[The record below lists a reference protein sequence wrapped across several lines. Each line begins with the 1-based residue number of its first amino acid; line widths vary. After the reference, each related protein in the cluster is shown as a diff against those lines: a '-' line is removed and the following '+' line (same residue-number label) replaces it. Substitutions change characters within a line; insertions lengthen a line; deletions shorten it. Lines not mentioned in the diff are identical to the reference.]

1 MFTVVLTV
9 SVSLFGVFIGITFQK
24 YMNDRDKKF
33 TAYVELMEAL
43 AESASGGDI
52 KKANK
57 QYLLAKQKIIFYGS
71 KKAVNQL
78 SKIPNFNASNPNEY
92 MDYLEL
98 IKIMRSEASIFPKR
112 QSIPED
118 ILKKI
123 LG

>member
-1 MFTVVLTV
+1 
-9 SVSLFGVFIGITFQK
+9 
-24 YMNDRDKKF
+24 
-33 TAYVELMEAL
+33 
-43 AESASGGDI
+43 
-52 KKANK
+52 
-57 QYLLAKQKIIFYGS
+57 
-71 KKAVNQL
+71 
-78 SKIPNFNASNPNEY
+78 